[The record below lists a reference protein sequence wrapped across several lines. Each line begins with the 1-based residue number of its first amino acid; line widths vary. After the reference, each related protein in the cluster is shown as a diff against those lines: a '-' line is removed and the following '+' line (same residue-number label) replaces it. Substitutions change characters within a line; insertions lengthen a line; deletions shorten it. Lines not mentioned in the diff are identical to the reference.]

1 MKAVEI
7 IKIVSIMKRT
17 INYIIL
23 GMLIFSFTNCKK
35 ILDVKPQAA
44 ITEADVST
52 PGSVDGLIIAA
63 YAWIPHEGI
72 LNQKMS
78 PWLADIKSDDSYK
91 GGGGL
96 SDQTPWYQMEVFSL
110 VTPSVGNNDG
120 MWYGQYEGISRCNT
134 ALRALDGLNEAD
146 YPNKIQR
153 IAEMRFLRGYMFM
166 QLKKWYKWIPYFDEH
181 VSNDSIKLIPNHP
194 DTAKSD
200 LFIWNNIYQDFVAAA
215 NDLPETQTE
224 VGRATKYAAEAEAAQ
239 VLLWM
244 AYEENDNNQVV
255 NINKGRLTEAMIYI
269 DDIINS
275 SKYSLSAD
283 FSHNFKFSDD
293 NATSESI
300 WEWQYTHSDGTPNGN
315 LNGGTPLNAP
325 WWPPYFSCCDFH
337 KASYN
342 MVNAFRVDA
351 NGLPLYDTYNNAE
364 ITDKN
369 AYFSGNN
376 WDPRIGHTVAIPGLP
391 WKYQTDILFD
401 SSGARDPANYGYFNS
416 LKENVEAG
424 SPGLVNLFWMFNSKN
439 ETAIRYDRVLLWKAE
454 ILIQLGREQDAL
466 PIINQIRQRA
476 ANSTGL
482 LKFADGS
489 PTLPYK
495 ISLYQNG
502 VNCNWTNDF
511 AWKALMWENRLEF
524 AMEGERWFDIVRW
537 GVAESVINAYFAKE
551 FPRGRTWLKDGHFTA
566 GRDEYAPIPQPQM
579 NYSYGVYKQNVG
591 Y

>member
-1 MKAVEI
+1 MA
-7 IKIVSIMKRT
+7 
-17 INYIIL
+17 
-23 GMLIFSFTNCKK
+23 FSLTNCKK
-35 ILDVKPQAA
+35 FLDVKPQAA

-52 PGSVDGLIIAA
+52 PESVDGLVIAA
-63 YAWIPHEGI
+63 YAWIPHAFV
-72 LNQKMS
+72 LNQKMN
-78 PWLADIKSDDSYK
+78 PWIADIKSDDSYK

-96 SDQTPWYQMEVFSL
+96 SDQSSWYQMEVFSL
-110 VTPSVGNNDG
+110 VTPSVDNNDG
-120 MWYGQYEGISRCNT
+120 VWYGQYEGISRCNT
-134 ALRALDGLNEAD
+134 ALRAIDGLDEAA
-146 YPNKIQR
+146 YPEKKQR
-153 IAEMRFLRGYMFM
+153 IAEMRFLRGYMFA

-194 DTAKSD
+194 DTAKND
-200 LFIWNNIYQDFVAAA
+200 LYIWNNICQDFKAAA
-215 NDLPETQTE
+215 NDLPVTQNE
-224 VGRATKYAAEAEAAQ
+224 VGRATKYAAEAEAAN

-244 AYEENDNNQVV
+244 AYEENDKNQVV
-255 NINKGRLTEAMIYI
+255 NINKARLTEALTYI

-275 SKYSLSAD
+275 GKYSLTGD
-283 FSHNFKFSDD
+283 FAHNFKFSDD
-293 NATSESI
+293 NATPEAI

-315 LNGGTPLNAP
+315 LNAGTPLNAP

-337 KASYN
+337 KASYT

-364 ITDKN
+364 ITDKE
-369 AYFSGNN
+369 AYFSGNT

-401 SSGARDPANYGYFNS
+401 SSGSRDPANYGYFNS

-424 SPGLVNLFWMFNSKN
+424 SPGLVNLFWMWNSKN

-454 ILIQLGREQDAL
+454 ILIQLGREKEAL

-482 LKFADGS
+482 LKFADGTA
-489 PTLPYK
+489 TLPYK
-495 ISLYQNG
+495 ISLYEDG
-502 VNCNWTNDF
+502 INCNWTPDF
-511 AWKALMWENRLEF
+511 AWKALVWENRLEF

-537 GVAESVINAYFAKE
+537 GIAESIINAYFAKE
-551 FPRGRTWLKDGHFTA
+551 LPRNRTWLKDGHFTA
-566 GRDEYAPIPQPQM
+566 GRDEYMPIPQPQV
-579 NYSYGVYKQNVG
+579 NYSYGVYKQNIG